1 LGEGTGGAEVVNF
14 SRLSFQR
21 AMVGV
26 KLGLEA
32 DRIFLDADMC

>member
-26 KLGLEA
+26 KLGL
-32 DRIFLDADMC
+32 

>member
-14 SRLSFQR
+14 SHLSFQR

-26 KLGLEA
+26 KLGL
-32 DRIFLDADMC
+32 